1 MLALSFLSL
10 LSLVPA
16 AQVHTVDDDAP
27 ADFATIQAAV
37 DAAQPGDIVLVRAGV
52 YDGFSLLAKGVAVIA
67 DADADVEV
75 RTPVKI
81 SDLPAGEVASLR
93 GLRCAVF
100 VGRALAAVDCDGSIW
115 IEDCHW
121 TAGFSLFFDKSSPD
135 VMPHGASFERCV
147 DVTLQRS
154 QFRGGPGGNVG
165 AFGQPYPG
173 GSGLYLQQSTAVV
186 SGSETSGGG
195 GADAPHDESYWGGT
209 GGDGIQAR
217 ESVLFVGGLISSG
230 GTGGW
235 GDEDFDLFTGTSQ
248 CGRGGDGG
256 SGIRLTWTDT
266 FAPSFL
272 MLRDQVYSGGL
283 PGLGL
288 CAPAGN
294 PGQALVLHAPSS
306 QTHTVVTTAGVER
319 GFWASSPVRMGT
331 NARLYFQGLQG
342 DFAFAI
348 VSANRTFLPLPDQA
362 LPLVA
367 ADLGSIVPLAA
378 LSGNGLS
385 ITQIPVP
392 LFAPGLDGL
401 MVTLQA
407 GTLESGTGQFQLA
420 PASALSVLNPA
431 F

>member
-10 LSLVPA
+10 LSLLPA

-37 DAAQPGDIVLVRAGV
+37 DAAQSGDIVLVRAGV

-67 DADADVEV
+67 DSDADVQV
-75 RTPVKI
+75 RTPVGI
-81 SDLPAGEVASLR
+81 ANLPADEVALLR

-115 IEDCHW
+115 IEDCEW
-121 TAGFSLFFDKSSPD
+121 NAGFSLFFDKSSPD

-154 QFRGGPGGNVG
+154 QFHGGPGGNVG
-165 AFGQPYPG
+165 TFGQPYPG

-195 GADAPHDESYWGGT
+195 GADAPHDESYQGGG
-209 GGDGIQAR
+209 GGDGIQAS

-230 GTGGW
+230 GTGGL
-235 GDEDFDLFTGTSQ
+235 GDAKYDFWSDTWT

-256 SGIRLTWTDT
+256 SGIRLIWTDP

-283 PGLGL
+283 PGFGI
-288 CAPAGN
+288 CAPAGS
-294 PGQALVLHAPSS
+294 PGQALVLQAPSS
-306 QTHTVVTTAGVER
+306 PGHTVVTTSGSER

-331 NARLYFQGLQG
+331 NARLYFQGVQG

-362 LPLVA
+362 LPLLA
-367 ADLGSIVPLAA
+367 ADLGTIVPLAP
-378 LSGNGLS
+378 LGGNGLS

-392 LFAPGLDGL
+392 LFAPGLDGFL
-401 MVTLQA
+401 VTLQA
-407 GTLESGTGQFQLA
+407 GTVESGTGQFQLA